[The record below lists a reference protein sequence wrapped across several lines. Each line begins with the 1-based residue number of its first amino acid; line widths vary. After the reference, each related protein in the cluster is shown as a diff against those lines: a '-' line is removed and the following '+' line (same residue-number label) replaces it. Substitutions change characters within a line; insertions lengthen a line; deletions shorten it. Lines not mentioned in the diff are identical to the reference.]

1 MWRLHGWA
9 WQTMALSAARRLLGS
24 RRTPI
29 RGGLLLLLLLLPLPG
44 LGRTQPPRAAETGQP
59 PLPDAAGLRDPDSP
73 ALGLWSFSCEE
84 VSRLSAGRAL
94 ELAVTVRRE
103 HIPLRE
109 DQLRCLA
116 HSLSEHLAPQDLDA
130 LPVDML
136 PFLSP
141 ASFPGP
147 QVCKSLLSRVSKA
160 NNFRQLPP
168 GAPERQRMLRLALA
182 CRGVRGSRVSEAD
195 VQALG
200 SLACDLPGRFVANA
214 AAILLPRLASCPGPL
229 DQDQQEAARAAL
241 KGGGPP
247 YGPPSRWSPSTL
259 DALQGLMTVL
269 DLPIVRSI
277 PQEVLDS
284 WLQRISGHPSWRRS
298 ELAPVV
304 QRFRRDTEKACPPGQ
319 RALAVDESL
328 FWYEEWE
335 LEACLDG
342 NVLAEQVEE
351 VNKIPFTYQ
360 QLSALKRKLDK
371 TFPQGY
377 PEALIQRLGPFFR
390 HVLPD
395 DISKWNVTSLDTVRD
410 LLEASSGHST
420 DTQVTALIA
429 RYLLGRDDLDEDTL
443 DLLAGVRPTYLCVL
457 SSTQLES
464 LPLGVLW
471 WVPRVLC
478 CGAPRVLL
486 WWGWGPVLRCTVW
499 SLGSTPCAG
508 GASAEDLRA
517 LSHQNI
523 SMDMATFKK
532 LPVESVVP
540 LTVDEVQALL
550 GAHMAELKG
559 EENSSPVRD
568 WVFRQRQEDLDRL
581 ELGLQGGV
589 PNGYMILDLSF
600 REAFSR
606 GAPRLTPGL
615 ALAWSSAL
623 LLAFALG

>member
-1 MWRLHGWA
+1 
-9 WQTMALSAARRLLGS
+9 MALLAARRLLGS

-29 RGGLLLLLLLLPLPG
+29 RGGLLLLLLLPLPLLG
-44 LGRTQPPRAAETGQP
+44 LGWTQPPRAAETGQP
-59 PLPDAAGLRDPDSP
+59 PLPDAAGLRDPNSP
-73 ALGLWSFSCEE
+73 ALGLSSFSCEE

-109 DQLRCLA
+109 HQLRCLA
-116 HSLSEHLAPQDLDA
+116 HRLSEHLAPQDLDA
-130 LPVDML
+130 LSVDML
-136 PFLSP
+136 PFLNP

-168 GAPERQRMLRLALA
+168 GAPERQRLLRLALA
-182 CRGVRGSRVSEAD
+182 CRGVRGSWVSEAD
-195 VQALG
+195 LQALG

-214 AAILLPRLASCPGPL
+214 AAVLLPRLASCPGPL
-229 DQDQQEAARAAL
+229 DQDQQEAARTAL

-247 YGPPSRWSPSTL
+247 YGPPSQWSPSTL
-259 DALQGLMTVL
+259 DALQGLVTVL
-269 DLPIVRSI
+269 DLPIIHSI

-284 WLQRISGHPSWRRS
+284 WLQRISGHPSWQRS

-342 NVLAEQVEE
+342 AVLAEQVEE

-390 HVLPD
+390 HILPE
-395 DISKWNVTSLDTVRD
+395 DISKWNVTSLDTVKG

-420 DTQVTALIA
+420 DAQVTALIT
-429 RYLLGRDDLDEDTL
+429 RYLLERDDLDQDTL

-464 LPLGVLW
+464 LPLSVLW
-471 WVPRVLC
+471 TVTPKDLDSCSRQQL
-478 CGAPRVLL
+478 GLL
-486 WWGWGPVLRCTVW
+486 YPKALLAFQNVSGPEY
-499 SLGSTPCAG
+499 LGKIQAFLG
-508 GASAEDLRA
+508 GASAEDLQA

-532 LPVESVVP
+532 LPVESVVR

-550 GAHMAELKG
+550 GVHVAELKG

-568 WVFRQRQEDLDRL
+568 WIFRQRQEDLDQL

-606 GAPRLTPGL
+606 GAPRLKPGL

>member
-1 MWRLHGWA
+1 
-9 WQTMALSAARRLLGS
+9 MALSAARRLLGS

-29 RGGLLLLLLLLPLPG
+29 RGGLLLLLPLLG
-44 LGRTQPPRAAETGQP
+44 LGRTEPPRAAETGQP
-59 PLPDAAGLRDPDSP
+59 PLPGAAGLRDADSP
-73 ALGLWSFSCEE
+73 ALGLSSFSCEE
-84 VSRLSAGRAL
+84 ASRLSAGRAL

-103 HIPLRE
+103 HIPLQE

-116 HSLSEHLAPQDLDA
+116 HRLSEHLAPQDLDA

-136 PFLSP
+136 PFLNP
-141 ASFPGP
+141 ASFPRP

-160 NNFRQLPP
+160 STLRQLPP
-168 GAPERQRMLRLALA
+168 GAPERQRLLCLALA

-200 SLACDLPGRFVANA
+200 SLACDLPGRFVASA
-214 AAILLPRLASCPGPL
+214 AAVLLPRLASCPGPL
-229 DQDQQEAARAAL
+229 DQDQQEAARTAL

-259 DALQGLMTVL
+259 DALQGLVTVL
-269 DLPIVRSI
+269 DLPIVNSI

-284 WLQRISGHPSWRRS
+284 WLQRISGPPSWRRS
-298 ELAPVV
+298 ELAPAV
-304 QRFRRDTEKACPPGQ
+304 QRFRRDTERACPPGQ

-342 NVLAEQVEE
+342 AVLAEQMEE

-360 QLSALKRKLDK
+360 QLGALKRKLDK

-390 HVLPD
+390 HVLPE
-395 DISKWNVTSLDTVRD
+395 DISKWNVTSLDTIKD

-420 DTQVTALIA
+420 DAQVTALIT

-457 SSTQLES
+457 SPTQLES

-471 WVPRVLC
+471 TVTPKDLDSC
-478 CGAPRVLL
+478 SPQQLGLL
-486 WWGWGPVLRCTVW
+486 YPKALLAFQNVSGPEY
-499 SLGSTPCAG
+499 LGKIQAFLG
-508 GASAEDLRA
+508 GASAEDLQA

-532 LPVESVVP
+532 LRVESVVR

-550 GAHMAELKG
+550 GSHVAELKG

-568 WVFRQRQEDLDRL
+568 WIFRQRQEDLDQL
-581 ELGLQGGV
+581 ELGLQGGI
-589 PNGYMILDLSF
+589 PNGYVILDLSF
-600 REAFSR
+600 QEAFSR